1 MRNTVT
7 FVTPR
12 MAPAAGK
19 RVVAIT
25 QIAMFDAINSIE
37 RRYQPDLSQLLAAA
51 TASKEAA
58 AAAAARIALAGLLP
72 QVGGQVK
79 VTMAVISWRSGTEFY
94 RVLPRV
100 SRCTDKIIGND
111 GRGGT
116 LVSDPRSQVSR
127 LRRAHL
133 PVTRRCDG
141 GRGGRDVAVPV
152 FDLAFPLVR
161 RQIYMI
167 LRYNDGISV
176 TRQFNA
182 GERSLRISLC
192 LSLRFGEPTSGFV
205 TFDGP
210 FPFGKYEAV

>member
-100 SRCTDKIIGND
+100 SRSAT
-111 GRGGT
+111 
-116 LVSDPRSQVSR
+116 RSSATMATAARSSAIRR
-127 LRRAHL
+127 LIRRPIRSCFRHGS
-133 PVTRRCDG
+133 CH
-141 GRGGRDVAVPV
+141 
-152 FDLAFPLVR
+152 
-161 RQIYMI
+161 RQ
-167 LRYNDGISV
+167 
-176 TRQFNA
+176 
-182 GERSLRISLC
+182 
-192 LSLRFGEPTSGFV
+192 P
-205 TFDGP
+205 
-210 FPFGKYEAV
+210 

>member
-100 SRCTDKIIGND
+100 LRCSDKIIGND
-111 GRGGT
+111 GHGGT
-116 LVSDPRSQVSR
+116 LVSDPPLNTPTDQELLPSWVLPPPTLVRCRLFRAPLPRPRRFAQSTTSDAASQPFLPCWPPACA
-127 LRRAHL
+127 LRR
-133 PVTRRCDG
+133 R
-141 GRGGRDVAVPV
+141 
-152 FDLAFPLVR
+152 
-161 RQIYMI
+161 
-167 LRYNDGISV
+167 
-176 TRQFNA
+176 
-182 GERSLRISLC
+182 
-192 LSLRFGEPTSGFV
+192 
-205 TFDGP
+205 
-210 FPFGKYEAV
+210 